1 MKDMESTKSSLDKAR
16 QRFEDQREKL
26 NKDTGAGRLVGRT
39 NLNALQLSETDYP
52 IIRGFKSLIS
62 PSDKFLLLPHH
73 YHFFTSTSSIL
84 MMFSFFLLAQPLPN
98 SISKPRIF
106 AGKREMPIYK
116 NTPTEAEAHKDL
128 S

>member
-26 NKDTGAGRLVGRT
+26 NKDTGSGRLAGRT

-62 PSDKFLLLPHH
+62 QTVISFC
-73 YHFFTSTSSIL
+73 FFRTIIMSL
-84 MMFSFFLLAQPLPN
+84 RRLHPF
-98 SISKPRIF
+98 
-106 AGKREMPIYK
+106 
-116 NTPTEAEAHKDL
+116 
-128 S
+128 